1 MVFPL
6 EDWSTVELRISL
18 KVLAYKIFAVPP
30 FLKPLDTFPVEEPE
44 GNPKPFSFRKVII
57 PVPLVVEFTSNVLC
71 LELVEVLRSSSTSV
85 TTTNALG
92 PELPVMSVDK
102 APVYVVKPIFDVVT
116 ASVSPHR

>member
-1 MVFPL
+1 MVFPF
-6 EDWSTVELRISL
+6 EDWSAVGLRILL

-57 PVPLVVEFTSNVLC
+57 PVPLVVEFTSKVLC
-71 LELVEVLRSSSTSV
+71 FALVDILRSWSTKV
-85 TTTNALG
+85 ATTNALG

-102 APVYVVKPIFDVVT
+102 MPV
-116 ASVSPHR
+116 